1 MYYIIGLTGRNAAGK
16 GTIAG
21 LLIERKFIYHSL
33 SDTLRD
39 ELNKQKMEESR
50 DNLILIGNK
59 LRTQGGPGVLADL
72 MVKKLSTLD
81 NHIVDSIRN
90 PSEVHSLRRDYSEHK
105 FILISIDADPKVR
118 FDRLMQRDRKGD
130 SKSWEQFLEQELLE
144 ENSDD
149 PNKQQLFNTIKEAD
163 FNIDNSGNLVDLED
177 KLSLILGKL

>member
-16 GTIAG
+16 GTVAD
-21 LLIERKFIYHSL
+21 LLKKRDFFYHSL
-33 SDTLRD
+33 SDTLRE
-39 ELNKQKMEESR
+39 ELSQRNMEESR
-50 DNLILIGNK
+50 DNLIFIGNS
-59 LRTQGGPGVLADL
+59 LRSEGGPGVLADL
-72 MVKKLSTLD
+72 MIKNITTPD

-90 PSEVHSLRRDYSEHK
+90 PSEVHSLRRNYSEHK

-149 PNKQQLFNTIKEAD
+149 PNKQQLFNTSKEAD

>member
-1 MYYIIGLTGRNAAGK
+1 
-16 GTIAG
+16 
-21 LLIERKFIYHSL
+21 
-33 SDTLRD
+33 
-39 ELNKQKMEESR
+39 
-50 DNLILIGNK
+50 
-59 LRTQGGPGVLADL
+59 
-72 MVKKLSTLD
+72 
-81 NHIVDSIRN
+81 
-90 PSEVHSLRRDYSEHK
+90 
-105 FILISIDADPKVR
+105 LISIDADPKVR